1 MGSIL
6 AGHVVFAQ
14 RLVPPDLALVA
25 VQREAKF
32 TSGSHRSHF
41 IACKAIRKREF
52 CSVYQYIARTE
63 AVDELRVAGSLTAEI
78 AFLRMQGAQ
87 LNRTGSP
94 AVAHY
99 GADKLARNHTRADAR
114 EAVALHLAGGAH
126 VGIHDTQVFDSG
138 ILAAAEETYLVIV
151 FARHGEVLDH
161 VTGSVKTAIEP
172 YLRTANVGIHTDGP
186 EVRHATHVNVGRQTA
201 P

>member
-6 AGHVVFAQ
+6 ARHVVLAQ

-32 TSGSHRSHF
+32 TGGSHSSHF
-41 IACKAIRKREF
+41 IACKTIRKREF

-99 GADKLARNHTRADAR
+99 GADKLTRNHTRADAR
-114 EAVALHLAGGAH
+114 EAIALHLAGGAH

-138 ILAAAEETYLVIV
+138 ILATAEEANLIV
-151 FARHGEVLDH
+151 VLACNGQVRNH
-161 VTGSVKTAIEP
+161 MASTVKTAIES
-172 YLRTANVGIHTDGP
+172 YLRTARVGIHTDGP
-186 EVRHATHVNVGRQTA
+186 EVRHATHVDVGRQTA